1 MPDSA
6 DLDHAPHLPRRNWA
20 SIVLVLF
27 VQAMNSFSDNFVKM
41 LLIALSIII
50 AKDSWVGRHMEL
62 WLGAIFSLP
71 YMIFAP
77 LAGYWSDRFSK
88 RNVIIWMQVMQ
99 IICFVWLSLALWMQ
113 RVPGSLEISLVGF
126 FVLAVQAAVLSP
138 AKMGIMK
145 ELAGSRRL
153 GQVSGWLQ
161 VTMLAGILGGMWAG
175 GVWYGTE
182 YEKTHDAWMS
192 ALWPLIVISIFGILE
207 LIASLCI
214 QPTPS
219 HTEVHW
225 RKGMALEHFE
235 SLKIVFR
242 RRSIRLA
249 ALGVT
254 YFWFISNALSFI
266 LVTLTKELHPDTG
279 HGDGPMELAKVA
291 GILGIG
297 VISGSFFASH
307 ISRNRIEL
315 GLIPLGGFGLV
326 AGLLWSG
333 LAPLGS
339 SWMYAGIIFTGAAGG
354 CFMVP
359 LYAFAQDK
367 AEKQEKARIHAGMN
381 LMDCLGTLVAVAIV
395 ALMKWLDLHS
405 STQFLILA
413 IPTFAAAVYIMRL
426 LPQDLVRFLMLAA
439 VRFTYKVRP
448 VHVER
453 IPATGG
459 VLLLPNHVSYVDAL
473 IVGSASRRPVR
484 FVMWDALYNLWWLKW
499 LMRLVG
505 TVPISATR
513 AKDAVRAVA
522 AALQEGEVVCLF
534 PEGQITRHG
543 MINELRRGF
552 ELMARQADAQVVPVY
567 LDGLYGSIFSFQGGK
582 FFTKR
587 PKHIRYPVSVHFG
600 QPLAP
605 RAATAEA
612 VRQSMLQLSSSAFLQ
627 RKSWLHA
634 EADLPAF
641 ANALRLAE
649 VEWHQAGDVFLS
661 LEPEGSI
668 IHRTVKALTQVMP
681 GTKFIDH
688 PTDAHATHIVA
699 FCTRTTLSQ
708 LTGHERLVFCLD
720 SSPTN
725 LPPPLTPTPPPS
737 PGSPSPSPSLG
748 FEASAKE
755 ALRGYIDPL
764 TSLLLSTETPNPP
777 MPAGD
782 KDEQLGRKPS
792 TLGRLLPGLAIHP
805 APEGLHIT
813 GLLPKDDRTIILS
826 GMKVDEH
833 GFLVATV

>member
-1 MPDSA
+1 MLDSA
-6 DLDHAPHLPRRNWA
+6 ELDNAPHLPRRNWV
-20 SIVLVLF
+20 SIVLVLL
-27 VQAMNSFSDNFVKM
+27 VQALNSFSDNFVKM

-88 RNVIIWMQVMQ
+88 RSVIIWMQVMQ
-99 IICFVWLSLALWMQ
+99 IFCFIWLTLALWME
-113 RVPGSLEISLVGF
+113 RVPGSLEICLVGF

-145 ELAGSRRL
+145 ELTGSRRL
-153 GQVSGWLQ
+153 GRVSGWLQ

-175 GVWYGTE
+175 GIWYGTE
-182 YEKTHDAWMS
+182 YEKTGDAWMS
-192 ALWPLIVISIFGILE
+192 ALWPLIIISLFGIGE
-207 LIASLCI
+207 LFAAICI
-214 QPTPS
+214 QKTPA
-219 HTEVHW
+219 HPEVHW

-254 YFWFISNALSFI
+254 YFWFISNAISFI

-297 VISGSFFASH
+297 VISGSIFASH
-307 ISRNRIEL
+307 INRNRIEL

-381 LMDCLGTLVAVAIV
+381 LMDCLGTLVAVAMV
-395 ALMKWLDLHS
+395 ALMKWLELS
-405 STQFLILA
+405 ASTQFLLLA
-413 IPTFAAAVYIMRL
+413 IPTFFAAIYIMRL

-439 VRFTYKVRP
+439 VRFTYKVKP
-448 VHVER
+448 VNMER

-499 LMRLVG
+499 LMRLIG

-513 AKDAVRAVA
+513 AKDAIRAVA
-522 AALQEGEVVCLF
+522 AALKEGEIVCLF

-543 MINELRRGF
+543 MINELRKGF
-552 ELMARQADAQVVPVY
+552 ELMARQGEAQVVPVY
-567 LDGLYGSIFSFQGGK
+567 LDGLYGSIYSFQGGK
-582 FFTKR
+582 FFAKR
-587 PKHIRYPVSVHFG
+587 PKHLRHPVEVHFG
-600 QPLAP
+600 EPLDS
-605 RAATAEA
+605 RAATTEVIRHA
-612 VRQSMLQLSSSAFLQ
+612 MLALSSAAFLQ
-627 RKSWLHA
+627 RNSWSHA
-634 EADLPAF
+634 GDDLVAF
-641 ANALRLAE
+641 ANAKRLAE
-649 VEWHQAGDVFLS
+649 VEWHHAGDVFLS
-661 LEPEGSI
+661 LEPVGSI
-668 IHRTVKALTQVMP
+668 IHRTVKALTQLVP

-688 PTDAHATHIVA
+688 ATEAHATHIVA
-699 FCTRTTLSQ
+699 FCTRNTLDK

-720 SSPTN
+720 SD
-725 LPPPLTPTPPPS
+725 LTPLPSTP
-737 PGSPSPSPSLG
+737 
-748 FEASAKE
+748 
-755 ALRGYIDPL
+755 ALRGYIDPA
-764 TSLLLSTETPNPP
+764 TGILLSAEVPDPP
-777 MPAGD
+777 LPAGE
-782 KDEQLGRKPS
+782 DEGQHGRKIGS
-792 TLGRLLPGLAIHP
+792 LGRLLPGLAIEST
-805 APEGLHIT
+805 AEGVVIS
-813 GLLPKDDRTIILS
+813 GLLPAPSLTATIP
-826 GMKVDEH
+826 GAKMNEQ
-833 GFLVATV
+833 GFLVI

>member
-1 MPDSA
+1 MLDSA
-6 DLDHAPHLPRRNWA
+6 ALDNAPHLPRRNWA

-88 RNVIIWMQVMQ
+88 RKVIVWMQVMQ
-99 IICFVWLSLALWMQ
+99 IICFVWLALALWMK
-113 RVPGSLEISLVGF
+113 RVPGSLEICLVGF
-126 FVLAVQAAVLSP
+126 FVLAVQAAILSP

-153 GQVSGWLQ
+153 GRVSGWLQ

-175 GVWYGTE
+175 GIWYGTE
-182 YEKTHDAWMS
+182 YEKTGDAWMS
-192 ALWPLIVISIFGILE
+192 ALWPLIIISIMGIFE
-207 LIASLCI
+207 LVAAICI
-214 QPTPS
+214 QSTPS

-297 VISGSFFASH
+297 VISGSIFASH
-307 ISRNRIEL
+307 VSRNRIEL

-333 LAPLGS
+333 LATLGS

-367 AEKQEKARIHAGMN
+367 AEKHEKARIHAGMN

-395 ALMKWLDLHS
+395 GLMKWMELTA
-405 STQFLILA
+405 STQFLLLA

-439 VRFTYKVRP
+439 VRFTYKVKP
-448 VHVER
+448 VHMER
-453 IPATGG
+453 IPDTGG

-484 FVMWDALYNLWWLKW
+484 FVMWDALYHLWWLKW
-499 LMRLVG
+499 LMRLIG

-513 AKDAVRAVA
+513 AKDAIRAVA
-522 AALQEGEVVCLF
+522 AMVVVRTIVIATAAAIIARLRGTLRNLDAHPTSSLWCRFKNVADLDAHDLTEKYPALAKRVWSQRSTALPASTSSTVPISVGLIATSSRSWSVRSR
-534 PEGQITRHG
+534 IARATRRP
-543 MINELRRGF
+543 M
-552 ELMARQADAQVVPVY
+552 
-567 LDGLYGSIFSFQGGK
+567 
-582 FFTKR
+582 R
-587 PKHIRYPVSVHFG
+587 PK
-600 QPLAP
+600 PLI
-605 RAATAEA
+605 AT
-612 VRQSMLQLSSSAFLQ
+612 
-627 RKSWLHA
+627 
-634 EADLPAF
+634 
-641 ANALRLAE
+641 
-649 VEWHQAGDVFLS
+649 
-661 LEPEGSI
+661 
-668 IHRTVKALTQVMP
+668 LTAM
-681 GTKFIDH
+681 GI
-688 PTDAHATHIVA
+688 
-699 FCTRTTLSQ
+699 
-708 LTGHERLVFCLD
+708 
-720 SSPTN
+720 
-725 LPPPLTPTPPPS
+725 
-737 PGSPSPSPSLG
+737 
-748 FEASAKE
+748 
-755 ALRGYIDPL
+755 
-764 TSLLLSTETPNPP
+764 LLLS
-777 MPAGD
+777 
-782 KDEQLGRKPS
+782 
-792 TLGRLLPGLAIHP
+792 
-805 APEGLHIT
+805 
-813 GLLPKDDRTIILS
+813 ILS
-826 GMKVDEH
+826 DEGQPCPSAVRTGMNS
-833 GFLVATV
+833 T

>member
-1 MPDSA
+1 MPESA
-6 DLDHAPHLPRRNWA
+6 ELDNAPHLPRRNWA

-88 RNVIIWMQVMQ
+88 RKVIVWMQVMQ
-99 IICFVWLSLALWMQ
+99 IICFIWLALALWMK
-113 RVPGSLEISLVGF
+113 RVPGSLEISLLGF

-153 GQVSGWLQ
+153 GRVSGWLQ

-175 GVWYGTE
+175 GIWYGTE
-182 YEKTHDAWMS
+182 YEKTGDAWMS
-192 ALWPLIVISIFGILE
+192 ALWPLIIISIMGIVE
-207 LIASLCI
+207 LIASICI
-214 QPTPS
+214 QTTPA
-219 HTEVHW
+219 HPEVSW

-307 ISRNRIEL
+307 ICRNRIEL

-326 AGLLWSG
+326 VGLLWSG
-333 LAPLGS
+333 LATLGS

-367 AEKQEKARIHAGMN
+367 AEKQEKARVHAGMN
-381 LMDCLGTLVAVAIV
+381 LMDCLGTLMAVAIV
-395 ALMKWLDLHS
+395 GLMKAANLSS
-405 STQFLILA
+405 STQFLLLA

-439 VRFTYKVRP
+439 VRFTYKVKP
-448 VHVER
+448 VHMER

-522 AALQEGEVVCLF
+522 VALAEGEVVCLF

-543 MINELRRGF
+543 MINELRKGF
-552 ELMARQADAQVVPVY
+552 ELMARQGDAQVVPVY

-582 FFTKR
+582 VFTKR
-587 PKHIRYPVSVHFG
+587 PKHLRYPVEVHYG
-600 QPLAP
+600 EPLGA
-605 RAATAEA
+605 RAATAEV
-612 VRQSMLQLSSSAFLQ
+612 VRHAMLALSAEAFLK
-627 RKSWLHA
+627 RKSWSHA
-634 EADLPAF
+634 ESDLAAF

-649 VEWHQAGDVFLS
+649 IEWHHAGDVFLS

-668 IHRTVKALTQVMP
+668 IHRTVKALTQVIP

-688 PTDAHATHIVA
+688 APEAHATHIVA
-699 FCTRTTLSQ
+699 FCTRHTLGK
-708 LTGHERLVFCLD
+708 LTGQERLAFCLD
-720 SSPTN
+720 SDLSP
-725 LPPPLTPTPPPS
+725 LPQTI
-737 PGSPSPSPSLG
+737 
-748 FEASAKE
+748 
-755 ALRGYIDPL
+755 ALRGYIDAA
-764 TSLLLSTETPNPP
+764 TEIILSTEVPNPP
-777 MPAGD
+777 MPPGYEDDQYGQRAG
-782 KDEQLGRKPS
+782 
-792 TLGRLLPGLAIHP
+792 TLGRLLPGLIVESTA
-805 APEGLHIT
+805 EGVRIS
-813 GLLPKDDRTIILS
+813 GLLPDDDRSASIPCVK
-826 GMKVDEH
+826 MDEQ
-833 GFLVATV
+833 GFLIPREHSGHSAINRA

>member
-1 MPDSA
+1 MPESA
-6 DLDHAPHLPRRNWA
+6 ELDNAPHLPRRNWA

-88 RNVIIWMQVMQ
+88 RKVIVWMQVMQ
-99 IICFVWLSLALWMQ
+99 IICFVWLALALWMK
-113 RVPGSLEISLVGF
+113 RVPGSLEICLLGF

-153 GQVSGWLQ
+153 GRVSGWLQ

-175 GVWYGTE
+175 GIWYGTE

-192 ALWPLIVISIFGILE
+192 ALWPLIIISIMGFVE
-207 LIASLCI
+207 LIAAICI
-214 QPTPS
+214 QTTPA

-297 VISGSFFASH
+297 VISGSIFASH
-307 ISRNRIEL
+307 VSRNRIEL

-333 LAPLGS
+333 LATLGS

-395 ALMKWLDLHS
+395 ALMKAANLHS
-405 STQFLILA
+405 STQFLLLA
-413 IPTFAAAVYIMRL
+413 IPTFFAAVYIMRL

-439 VRFTYKVRP
+439 VRFTYKVKS
-448 VHVER
+448 VHMER

-484 FVMWDALYNLWWLKW
+484 FVMWDALYHLWWLKW

-513 AKDAVRAVA
+513 AKDAIRAVA
-522 AALQEGEVVCLF
+522 AALKEGEVVCLF

-543 MINELRRGF
+543 MINELHKGF
-552 ELMARQADAQVVPVY
+552 ELMARQGDAQVVPVY

-582 FFTKR
+582 VFTKR
-587 PKHIRYPVSVHFG
+587 PKHLRYPVEVLFAP
-600 QPLAP
+600 PLGA
-605 RAATAEA
+605 RAATAEVIRHA
-612 VRQSMLQLSSSAFLQ
+612 MLALSSAAFLK
-627 RKSWLHA
+627 RKSWSHA
-634 EADLPAF
+634 EEDLAAF

-649 VEWHQAGDVFLS
+649 IEWHHPGDVFLS

-668 IHRTVKALTQVMP
+668 IHRTVKALTQVVP

-688 PTDAHATHIVA
+688 GPEAHPAHIVA
-699 FCTRTTLSQ
+699 FCTRSTLGK
-708 LTGHERLVFCLD
+708 LTGQERLAFCLD
-720 SSPTN
+720 SD
-725 LPPPLTPTPPPS
+725 PS
-737 PGSPSPSPSLG
+737 PLPQTT
-748 FEASAKE
+748 
-755 ALRGYIDPL
+755 ALRGYIDAA
-764 TSLLLSTETPNPP
+764 TDIILSTEVPNPL

-782 KDEQLGRKPS
+782 KDEQLGQKAGS
-792 TLGRLLPGLAIHP
+792 LGRLLPGLAIEST
-805 APEGLHIT
+805 ADGVRIS
-813 GLLPKDDRTIILS
+813 GLLP
-826 GMKVDEH
+826 GDERNASLPGVKMDEQ
-833 GFLVATV
+833 GFLTI

>member
-1 MPDSA
+1 MPESA
-6 DLDHAPHLPRRNWA
+6 ELDNAPHLPRRNWA

-88 RNVIIWMQVMQ
+88 RKVIVWMQVMQ
-99 IICFVWLSLALWMQ
+99 IICFVWLALALWMK
-113 RVPGSLEISLVGF
+113 RVPGSLEICLLGF

-153 GQVSGWLQ
+153 GRVSGWLQ

-175 GVWYGTE
+175 GIWYGTE

-192 ALWPLIVISIFGILE
+192 ALWPLIIISIMGFVE
-207 LIASLCI
+207 LIAAICI
-214 QPTPS
+214 QTTPA

-297 VISGSFFASH
+297 VISGSIFASH
-307 ISRNRIEL
+307 VSRNRIEL

-333 LAPLGS
+333 LATLGS

-395 ALMKWLDLHS
+395 ALMKAANLHS
-405 STQFLILA
+405 STQFLLLA
-413 IPTFAAAVYIMRL
+413 IPTFFAAVYIMRL

-439 VRFTYKVRP
+439 VRFTYKVKS
-448 VHVER
+448 VHMER

-484 FVMWDALYNLWWLKW
+484 FVMWDALYHLWWLKW

-513 AKDAVRAVA
+513 AQDAIRAVA
-522 AALQEGEVVCLF
+522 AALKEGEVVCLF

-543 MINELRRGF
+543 MINELHKGF
-552 ELMARQADAQVVPVY
+552 ELMARQGDAQVVPVY

-582 FFTKR
+582 VFTKR
-587 PKHIRYPVSVHFG
+587 PKHLRYPVEVLFG
-600 QPLAP
+600 PPLGA
-605 RAATAEA
+605 RAATAEVIRHA
-612 VRQSMLQLSSSAFLQ
+612 MLALSSAAFLK
-627 RKSWLHA
+627 RKSWSHA
-634 EADLPAF
+634 EEDLAAF

-649 VEWHQAGDVFLS
+649 IEWHHPGDVFLS

-668 IHRTVKALTQVMP
+668 IHRTVKALTQVVP

-688 PTDAHATHIVA
+688 GPEAHPAHIVA
-699 FCTRTTLSQ
+699 FCTRSTLGK
-708 LTGHERLVFCLD
+708 LTGQERLAFCLD
-720 SSPTN
+720 SD
-725 LPPPLTPTPPPS
+725 PS
-737 PGSPSPSPSLG
+737 PLPQTT
-748 FEASAKE
+748 
-755 ALRGYIDPL
+755 ALRGYIDAA
-764 TSLLLSTETPNPP
+764 TDIILSTEVPNPL

-782 KDEQLGRKPS
+782 KDEQLGQKAGS
-792 TLGRLLPGLAIHP
+792 LGRLLPGLAIEST
-805 APEGLHIT
+805 ADGVRIS
-813 GLLPKDDRTIILS
+813 GLLPADDRSASIP
-826 GMKVDEH
+826 GVKMDEQ
-833 GFLVATV
+833 GFLTI

>member
-6 DLDHAPHLPRRNWA
+6 ALDNAPHLPRRNWA

-88 RNVIIWMQVMQ
+88 RKVIVWMQVMQ
-99 IICFVWLSLALWMQ
+99 IICFVWLALALWMK

-182 YEKTHDAWMS
+182 YEKTGDVWMS
-192 ALWPLIVISIFGILE
+192 ALWPLIIISVFGIVE
-207 LIASLCI
+207 LIAAICI
-214 QPTPS
+214 QSTPA

-307 ISRNRIEL
+307 ISRHRIEL

-359 LYAFAQDK
+359 LYAYAQDK
-367 AEKQEKARIHAGMN
+367 AEKHEKARIHAGMN
-381 LMDCLGTLVAVAIV
+381 LMDCLGTLIAVAIV
-395 ALMKWLDLHS
+395 ALMKVANLS
-405 STQFLILA
+405 ASTQFLLLA
-413 IPTFAAAVYIMRL
+413 IPTFCAAVYIMRL

-439 VRFTYKVRP
+439 VRFLYKVKP
-448 VHVER
+448 VHTDR

-473 IVGSASRRPVR
+473 IIGAATAGRRPVR

-499 LMRLVG
+499 LMRLIG

-513 AKDAVRAVA
+513 AKDAIRAVA
-522 AALQEGEVVCLF
+522 AALKEGEIVCLF

-543 MINELRRGF
+543 MVNELLKGF
-552 ELMARQADAQVVPVY
+552 ELMARQGDAQVVPVY

-587 PKHIRYPVSVHFG
+587 PKHLRYPVEVHFG
-600 QPLAP
+600 EALGT
-605 RAATAEA
+605 RAATAEV
-612 VRQSMLQLSSSAFLQ
+612 VRHAMLALSAEAFLK
-627 RKSWLHA
+627 RKSWAHA
-634 EADLPAF
+634 DTADLVPF

-649 VEWHQAGDVFLS
+649 IEWHHAGDVFLS

-688 PTDAHATHIVA
+688 GPEAHPTHIVA
-699 FCTRTTLSQ
+699 FCTRGTLGR
-708 LTGHERLVFCLD
+708 LTGQERLAFCLD
-720 SSPTN
+720 SDLSP
-725 LPPPLTPTPPPS
+725 LPQTT
-737 PGSPSPSPSLG
+737 
-748 FEASAKE
+748 
-755 ALRGYIDPL
+755 ALRGYVDAGTGIL
-764 TSLLLSTETPNPP
+764 ISSEVPNPP
-777 MPAGD
+777 MPPND
-782 KDEQLGRKPS
+782 KDEQLGRKAGS
-792 TLGRLLPGLAIHP
+792 LGRLLPGLALESN
-805 APEGLHIT
+805 AEGVRIS
-813 GLLPKDDRTIILS
+813 GLLPNDDRSISLPTVK
-826 GMKVDEH
+826 MDEQ
-833 GFLVATV
+833 GFLTLP

>member
-1 MPDSA
+1 MPESA
-6 DLDHAPHLPRRNWA
+6 ELDNAPHLPRRNWA

-50 AKDSWVGRHMEL
+50 AEKTWVGRHMEL

-71 YMIFAP
+71 YMLFAP

-88 RNVIIWMQVMQ
+88 RKVIVWMQVMQ
-99 IICFVWLSLALWMQ
+99 IICFVWLSLALWME
-113 RVPGSLEISLVGF
+113 RVPGSLEICLVGF

-153 GQVSGWLQ
+153 GRVSGWLQ

-175 GVWYGTE
+175 GIWYGTE
-182 YEKTHDAWMS
+182 YEKTGDPWGS
-192 ALWPLIVISIFGILE
+192 ALGPLIIISILGIVE
-207 LIASLCI
+207 LIASICI
-214 QPTPS
+214 QTTPA
-219 HTEVHW
+219 HPEVHW

-266 LVTLTKELHPDTG
+266 LVTLTKELHPG
-279 HGDGPMELAKVA
+279 AHGGGGPMELAKVA

-307 ISRNRIEL
+307 VSRNRIEL

-359 LYAFAQDK
+359 LYAYAQDK

-395 ALMKWLDLHS
+395 ALMKAANLSS
-405 STQFLILA
+405 STQFLLLA
-413 IPTFAAAVYIMRL
+413 IPTFVAAVYIMRL

-439 VRFTYKVRP
+439 VRFTYKVKP
-448 VHVER
+448 VHMER

-484 FVMWDALYNLWWLKW
+484 FVMWDALYHLWWLKW
-499 LMRLVG
+499 LMRLIG

-513 AKDAVRAVA
+513 AKDAIRAVA
-522 AALQEGEVVCLF
+522 AALKEGEIVCLF

-543 MINELRRGF
+543 MINELLKGF
-552 ELMARQADAQVVPVY
+552 ELMARQGDAQVVPVY

-587 PKHIRYPVSVHFG
+587 PKHLRYPVEVHFG
-600 QPLAP
+600 EPLGA
-605 RAATAEA
+605 RAATAEVIRHA
-612 VRQSMLQLSSSAFLQ
+612 MLALSCSAFLK
-627 RKSWLHA
+627 RKSWSHA
-634 EADLPAF
+634 EEDLVAF

-649 VEWHQAGDVFLS
+649 IEWHHAGDVFLS
-661 LEPEGSI
+661 LEPGGSI
-668 IHRTVKALTQVMP
+668 IHRTVKALTQVVP

-688 PTDAHATHIVA
+688 GPEAHPTHIVA
-699 FCTRTTLSQ
+699 FCTRSTLGK
-708 LTGHERLVFCLD
+708 LTGQERLVFCID
-720 SSPTN
+720 SDLSP
-725 LPPPLTPTPPPS
+725 LPQTT
-737 PGSPSPSPSLG
+737 
-748 FEASAKE
+748 
-755 ALRGYIDPL
+755 ALRGYFDTGTEII
-764 TSLLLSTETPNPP
+764 LSTEVPNPP
-777 MPAGD
+777 MPAND
-782 KDEQLGRKPS
+782 KDEQLGQKAGS
-792 TLGRLLPGLAIHP
+792 LGRLLPGLKIEST
-805 APEGLHIT
+805 PEGVRIS
-813 GLLPKDDRTIILS
+813 GLLPKDERSVSLP
-826 GMKVDEH
+826 GVKMDEQ
-833 GFLVATV
+833 GFLVI

>member
-1 MPDSA
+1 MPEYA
-6 DLDHAPHLPRRNWA
+6 ALDNAPNLPRRNWA
-20 SIVLVLF
+20 SIVLVLI
-27 VQAMNSFSDNFVKM
+27 VQALNSFSDNFVKM

-50 AKDSWVGRHMEL
+50 ARDSWVGRHMEL

-71 YMIFAP
+71 YMLFAP

-99 IICFVWLSLALWMQ
+99 IICFAWLALALWMK
-113 RVPGSLEISLVGF
+113 RVPGSLEICLVGF

-153 GQVSGWLQ
+153 GRVSGWLQ

-175 GVWYGTE
+175 GIWYGTE
-182 YEKTHDAWMS
+182 YEKTGDAWMS
-192 ALWPLIVISIFGILE
+192 ALWPLIIISIFGIGE
-207 LIASLCI
+207 LIAALCI
-214 QPTPS
+214 QQTPS
-219 HTEVHW
+219 HHDVHW

-242 RRSIRLA
+242 RRSVRLA

-307 ISRNRIEL
+307 ISKNRIEL

-333 LAPLGS
+333 LASLGS

-367 AEKQEKARIHAGMN
+367 AEKNEKARIHAGMN

-395 ALMKWLDLHS
+395 ALMKWLELSS
-405 STQFLILA
+405 STQFILLS
-413 IPTFAAAVYIMRL
+413 IPTFAAAVYTMRL

-439 VRFTYKVRP
+439 VRALYKVKP
-448 VHVER
+448 VNVDR
-453 IPATGG
+453 IPETGG

-513 AKDAVRAVA
+513 AKDAIRSVA
-522 AALQEGEVVCLF
+522 TALKEGEVVCLF

-543 MINELRRGF
+543 MVNELRKGF
-552 ELMARQADAQVVPVY
+552 ELMARQADAHVVPVY

-587 PKHIRYPVSVHFG
+587 PKHLRYPVEVHFG
-600 QPLAP
+600 EPLAA
-605 RAATAEA
+605 REATTEA
-612 VRQSMLQLSSSAFLQ
+612 VRRSMLALSDEAFLG
-627 RKSWLHA
+627 RKSWTHA
-634 EADLPAF
+634 GEDKVAF
-641 ANALRLAE
+641 ANAKRLAE
-649 VEWHQAGDVFLS
+649 VEWHRAGDVFVS
-661 LEPEGSI
+661 LEPEGSVV
-668 IHRTVKALTQVMP
+668 HRTVKALTQLIP
-681 GTKFIDH
+681 GSKYVEC
-688 PTDAHATHIVA
+688 PSEAHATHLIA
-699 FCTRTTLSQ
+699 FGTRATLSK
-708 LTGHERLVFCLD
+708 LTGHERLAFCLD
-720 SSPTN
+720 SDITSTSPA
-725 LPPPLTPTPPPS
+725 P
-737 PGSPSPSPSLG
+737 
-748 FEASAKE
+748 
-755 ALRGYIDPL
+755 ALRGYIDA
-764 TSLLLSTETPNPP
+764 ETGILVSVEVPDPP
-777 MPAGD
+777 MPAND
-782 KDEQLGRKPS
+782 KDEQFGRKPNS
-792 TLGRLLPGLAIHP
+792 IGRLLPGLRIESTADGVCIS
-805 APEGLHIT
+805 GLM
-813 GLLPKDDRTIILS
+813 PDDERTVSIAGVKL
-826 GMKVDEH
+826 DDQ
-833 GFLVATV
+833 GFLVG

>member
-1 MPDSA
+1 MPESAELDSV
-6 DLDHAPHLPRRNWA
+6 PHLPRRNWA

-88 RNVIIWMQVMQ
+88 RKVIVWMQVMQ
-99 IICFVWLSLALWMQ
+99 IICFVWLSLALWMK
-113 RVPGSLEISLVGF
+113 RVPGSLEISLLGF
-126 FVLAVQAAVLSP
+126 FLLAVQAAILSP

-153 GQVSGWLQ
+153 GRVSGWLQ

-175 GVWYGTE
+175 GIWYGTE

-192 ALWPLIVISIFGILE
+192 ALWPLIIISILGIVE
-207 LIASLCI
+207 LIAAICI
-214 QPTPS
+214 QTTPA

-333 LAPLGS
+333 LATLGS

-395 ALMKWLDLHS
+395 ALMKAANLSS
-405 STQFLILA
+405 STQFLLLA
-413 IPTFAAAVYIMRL
+413 IPTFFAAVYIMRL

-439 VRFTYKVRP
+439 VRFTYKVKP
-448 VHVER
+448 MHMER

-513 AKDAVRAVA
+513 AKDAIRAVA
-522 AALQEGEVVCLF
+522 AALKEGEVVCLF

-543 MINELRRGF
+543 MINELHKGF
-552 ELMARQADAQVVPVY
+552 ELMARQGDAQVVPVY

-587 PKHIRYPVSVHFG
+587 PKHLRYPVEVHFG
-600 QPLAP
+600 EPLGA

-612 VRQSMLQLSSSAFLQ
+612 MRHAMLALSSAAFLK
-627 RKSWLHA
+627 RKSWSHA
-634 EADLPAF
+634 EEDMVAF

-649 VEWHQAGDVFLS
+649 IEWHHPGDVFLS

-668 IHRTVKALTQVMP
+668 IHRTVKALTQVVP

-688 PTDAHATHIVA
+688 APEAHASHIVA
-699 FCTRTTLSQ
+699 FCTRSTLSK
-708 LTGHERLVFCLD
+708 LTGQERLAFCLD
-720 SSPTN
+720 SDLSP
-725 LPPPLTPTPPPS
+725 LPQTS
-737 PGSPSPSPSLG
+737 
-748 FEASAKE
+748 
-755 ALRGYIDPL
+755 ALRGYIDAATGL
-764 TSLLLSTETPNPP
+764 ILSTEVPNPP
-777 MPAGD
+777 MPAND
-782 KDEQLGRKPS
+782 KDEQLGQKAGS
-792 TLGRLLPGLAIHP
+792 LGRLLPGLVIESTADGVRIS
-805 APEGLHIT
+805 
-813 GLLPKDDRTIILS
+813 GLLP
-826 GMKVDEH
+826 GDERSADIPEVKMDAQ
-833 GFLVATV
+833 GFLVSRQLTPP

>member
-1 MPDSA
+1 MPESA
-6 DLDHAPHLPRRNWA
+6 ELDNAPHLPRRNWA

-88 RNVIIWMQVMQ
+88 RKVIVWMQVMQ
-99 IICFVWLSLALWMQ
+99 IICFVWLALALWMK
-113 RVPGSLEISLVGF
+113 RVPGSLEICLLGF

-153 GQVSGWLQ
+153 GRVSGWLQ

-175 GVWYGTE
+175 GIWYGTE
-182 YEKTHDAWMS
+182 YERTGDAWMS
-192 ALWPLIVISIFGILE
+192 ALWPLIIISLMGIVE
-207 LIASLCI
+207 LIAAICV
-214 QPTPS
+214 QTTPS
-219 HTEVHW
+219 HPEVSW

-307 ISRNRIEL
+307 ISRNRIEM

-326 AGLLWSG
+326 VGLLWSG
-333 LAPLGS
+333 LATLGS
-339 SWMYAGIIFTGAAGG
+339 SWMYAGIILTGAAGG

-395 ALMKWLDLHS
+395 GLMKVMNLSS
-405 STQFLILA
+405 STQFLLLA
-413 IPTFAAAVYIMRL
+413 IPTFFAAVYIMRL

-439 VRFTYKVRP
+439 VRFTYKVKS
-448 VHVER
+448 VHMER

-484 FVMWDALYNLWWLKW
+484 FVMWDTLYHF
-499 LMRLVG
+499 RH
-505 TVPISATR
+505 TR
-513 AKDAVRAVA
+513 
-522 AALQEGEVVCLF
+522 QGCH
-534 PEGQITRHG
+534 PS
-543 MINELRRGF
+543 RRRC
-552 ELMARQADAQVVPVY
+552 A
-567 LDGLYGSIFSFQGGK
+567 QGGGDRLPLPR
-582 FFTKR
+582 R
-587 PKHIRYPVSVHFG
+587 PDHPPWHGQRTAQRLRTDGTPGRCPGGARLPRWSLRQHLLLSGRQVLHQTPQAPALPRGSAFRRTSRRTRRYRRSRPPRHARPQRRSLP
-600 QPLAP
+600 QTQKLAP
-605 RAATAEA
+605 RRSRRPRPLRQRPPPRRNRMASPRRCLPQPRPPRQHHPPH
-612 VRQSMLQLSSSAFLQ
+612 RQSPHPGHPRHQVHRPPHRSPRHPHRRLLHPQYAKSAY
-627 RKSWLHA
+627 R
-634 EADLPAF
+634 
-641 ANALRLAE
+641 
-649 VEWHQAGDVFLS
+649 
-661 LEPEGSI
+661 
-668 IHRTVKALTQVMP
+668 P
-681 GTKFIDH
+681 GA
-688 PTDAHATHIVA
+688 P
-699 FCTRTTLSQ
+699 
-708 LTGHERLVFCLD
+708 
-720 SSPTN
+720 
-725 LPPPLTPTPPPS
+725 
-737 PGSPSPSPSLG
+737 
-748 FEASAKE
+748 
-755 ALRGYIDPL
+755 
-764 TSLLLSTETPNPP
+764 
-777 MPAGD
+777 
-782 KDEQLGRKPS
+782 
-792 TLGRLLPGLAIHP
+792 RLLPRQRSVSA
-805 APEGLHIT
+805 APDHRHARLH
-813 GLLPKDDRTIILS
+813 
-826 GMKVDEH
+826 
-833 GFLVATV
+833 

>member
-1 MPDSA
+1 M
-6 DLDHAPHLPRRNWA
+6 LDTAELDNAPHLPRRNWA

-50 AKDSWVGRHMEL
+50 ARDSWVGRHMEL

-88 RNVIIWMQVMQ
+88 RKVIVWMQVMQ
-99 IICFVWLSLALWMQ
+99 IICFVWLALALWMQ
-113 RVPGSLEISLVGF
+113 RVPGSLEICLVGF

-153 GQVSGWLQ
+153 GRVSGWLQ

-175 GVWYGTE
+175 GIWYGTE
-182 YEKTHDAWMS
+182 YEKTHDAWGS
-192 ALWPLIVISIFGILE
+192 ALGPLIIISILGIVE
-207 LIASLCI
+207 LIAAICI
-214 QPTPS
+214 QSTPA

-307 ISRNRIEL
+307 VSRNRIEL

-326 AGLLWSG
+326 AGLIWSG
-333 LAPLGS
+333 LATLGS

-395 ALMKWLDLHS
+395 GLMKWLELS
-405 STQFLILA
+405 ASTQFLLLA
-413 IPTFAAAVYIMRL
+413 IPTFFAAVYIMRL

-439 VRFTYKVRP
+439 VRFTYKVKP
-448 VHVER
+448 VNMER

-484 FVMWDALYNLWWLKW
+484 FVMWDALYHLWWLKW
-499 LMRLVG
+499 LMRLIG

-513 AKDAVRAVA
+513 AKDAIRAVA
-522 AALQEGEVVCLF
+522 AALKEGEVVCLF

-543 MINELRRGF
+543 MVNELLKGF
-552 ELMARQADAQVVPVY
+552 ELMARQGDAQVVPVY

-587 PKHIRYPVSVHFG
+587 PKHLRYPVEVHYG
-600 QPLAP
+600 EPLTA
-605 RAATAEA
+605 RAATSVVVRHAMLALSAEA
-612 VRQSMLQLSSSAFLQ
+612 FLK
-627 RKSWLHA
+627 RKSWHHA
-634 EADLPAF
+634 EADDLVPF

-649 VEWHQAGDVFLS
+649 VEWHHAGDVFLS
-661 LEPEGSI
+661 LDPPGSI
-668 IHRTVKALTQVMP
+668 IHRTVKALTQVLP

-688 PTDAHATHIVA
+688 ATQSHATHIVA
-699 FCTRTTLSQ
+699 FCTRNTLSK
-708 LTGHERLVFCLD
+708 LTGHERLAFCLD
-720 SSPTN
+720 SSPAN
-725 LPPPLTPTPPPS
+725 LPPPLTPPPPLQD
-737 PGSPSPSPSLG
+737 PAPTATP
-748 FEASAKE
+748 
-755 ALRGYIDPL
+755 LRGYIDAETGILL
-764 TSLLLSTETPNPP
+764 TTEVPNPP
-777 MPAGD
+777 MPSGD
-782 KDEQLGRKPS
+782 KDQQLGQKPH
-792 TLGRLLPGLAIHP
+792 TLGRLLPGLAI
-805 APEGLHIT
+805 ASTPEGLLISA
-813 GLLPKDDRTIILS
+813 LLPDSLLTATIP
-826 GMKVDEH
+826 GAKMDEQ
-833 GFLVATV
+833 GFLVL